1 MTDLFET
8 VTICKFR
15 EGNFGTNNFS
25 HGNLSFVTKSVTNDV
40 LVTVFYETVTIYI
53 YFVTFGHDI
62 D

>member
-40 LVTVFYETVTIYI
+40 LITVFGETVSIYI
-53 YFVTFGHDI
+53 YI
-62 D
+62 YIYIYIL